1 MLHQICSDT
10 RFFMFTTLLVNPLL
24 TSDNTRSELSPGH
37 ICACSSETYK
47 NFQKPALTLWH
58 VLHHVMCR
66 TVVYSMGQP
75 SPINAPCSITRHDP
89 SLVFRYL
96 PLPRKLRH
104 SFLSFL
110 FLSLPPSLFCFPSP
124 QSDTLRAH
132 VAILTCNVHPFY
144 RVVSA
149 EA

>member
-1 MLHQICSDT
+1 
-10 RFFMFTTLLVNPLL
+10 MFTTALVNPLL

-37 ICACSSETYK
+37 ICACSSETYN

-58 VLHHVMCR
+58 VLHDVMR
-66 TVVYSMGQP
+66 HTVVYSTGQP
-75 SPINAPCSITRHDP
+75 SPISAPCSITLHDP

-104 SFLSFL
+104 TFLFSFLS
-110 FLSLPPSLFCFPSP
+110 LSLPLSLFCFPSP

-132 VAILTCNVHPFY
+132 VAILTCSVHPFH